1 MVKTYE
7 SGALSRD
14 ASELIE
20 KIKQLMADIKLFIES
35 RFEDICKE
43 AYKWILSRA
52 WSRKGNSVMDGIY
65 IFRQTNELNSDISVK
80 LIKSKEETEETTMQD
95 IF

>member
-43 AYKWILSRA
+43 AYK
-52 WSRKGNSVMDGIY
+52 
-65 IFRQTNELNSDISVK
+65 
-80 LIKSKEETEETTMQD
+80 
-95 IF
+95 